1 MGIIAIKARSN
12 PPMNLEFTETPFDQ
26 IALRIEFFVMPEPSL
41 AISFGRDHDLHLP

>member
-1 MGIIAIKARSN
+1 MGVIAIKARGN

-26 IALRIEFFVMPEPSL
+26 IALSIEFFVMPEAAL